1 MIAMSKKCICQTLV
15 HTLGIEVAIK
25 DYFHETRLFE
35 RTKVL
40 PGLDIANEVKDQ
52 QKCGFLR
59 FIYPRKS

>member
-1 MIAMSKKCICQTLV
+1 MYLSNFDIYTWYC
-15 HTLGIEVAIK
+15 EVAIK
-25 DYFHETRLFE
+25 EYFHETRLFE

-59 FIYPRKS
+59 FI